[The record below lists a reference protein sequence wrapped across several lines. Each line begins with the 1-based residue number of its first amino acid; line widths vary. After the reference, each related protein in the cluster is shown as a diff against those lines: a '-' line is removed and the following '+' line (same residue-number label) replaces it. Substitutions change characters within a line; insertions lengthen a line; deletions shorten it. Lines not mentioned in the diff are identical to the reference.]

1 MNELELLRKELLDCD
16 SQLADALIRRFSIV
30 EKIMSYKEQNGI
42 AILQPSQEEK
52 QKEELEIKLKENA
65 HKAEIGDIYERVIY
79 NSKKIQGRKL
89 FDYNIVVIGFMGAG
103 KSTISD
109 YLKNAFA
116 MDVVEMDQVI
126 AAEQGMSI
134 SEIFETYGEEYF
146 RNLESQLLIDM
157 QAKQNVIISCGGGVA
172 MRERNVVE
180 MKKNGKVVLLK
191 ANPETI
197 LDRVKDSDER
207 PLLNGNKNVDFIGK
221 LMEARREKYEAA
233 ADIVVETDGK
243 SVLEICEEMI
253 QKLRAADEK

>member
-134 SEIFETYGEEYF
+134 SEIFETYGEEYV
-146 RNLESQLLIDM
+146 RNLETQLLIDM

>member
-79 NSKKIQGRKL
+79 NRKKIQGRKL

-146 RNLESQLLIDM
+146 RNLETQLLIDM

>member
-146 RNLESQLLIDM
+146 RNLETQLLIDM

-233 ADIVVETDGK
+233 ADLIVYTDGK
-243 SVLEICEEMI
+243 DVQEICEEMI
-253 QKLRAADEK
+253 IKLMEMDK

>member
-52 QKEELEIKLKENA
+52 QKEELEIKLKENT

-146 RNLESQLLIDM
+146 RNLETQLLIDM

>member
-1 MNELELLRKELLDCD
+1 MNELELLRKELLNCD

-146 RNLESQLLIDM
+146 RNLETQLLIDM

>member
-146 RNLESQLLIDM
+146 RNLETQLLIDM

-253 QKLRAADEK
+253 QKLRAAERV

>member
-30 EKIMSYKEQNGI
+30 EKIMSYKEQNSI

-146 RNLESQLLIDM
+146 RNLETQLLIDM

>member
-146 RNLESQLLIDM
+146 RNLETQLLIDM

>member
-146 RNLESQLLIDM
+146 RNLETQLLIDM
-157 QAKQNVIISCGGGVA
+157 QVKQNVIISCGGGVA

>member
-146 RNLESQLLIDM
+146 RNLETQLLIDM

-253 QKLRAADEK
+253 QKLRAADER